1 MKKIFFLFSALFFC
15 TALFAQSQLTPQQAE
30 EAGVQPEHTTIQD
43 AGLIPATNN
52 AVVSL
57 DDLQGD
63 YLAVVSM
70 PTNNKR
76 VVLLDIY
83 DGSLVIDNF
92 INLEATGAGT
102 PKDVLQVGDEIW
114 VCDQVGDR
122 IDRFDIS
129 GNHLG
134 VIGAGGGLDNVR
146 GMGIVGDEVWLSNA
160 GTANGAPGNATI
172 RISFDGE
179 ILDHFLVDGSPWDYI
194 VYNGEALLSFSA
206 GSGYLSRIER
216 YDFNGNALGS
226 WNTPGELNFIQQISI
241 MDNDHILAAGF
252 STPAG
257 VYEYDTQGT
266 MLGLIPGTSSG
277 PRGCY
282 QLGNGNI
289 LWTNSAGINIVD
301 INTGINTVAIAGN
314 AQLCDK
320 ITFGFEILPG
330 DANGDGNVDALD
342 IITIASY
349 VMGLD
354 PQPFIIDNADVNQ
367 DGVINLLDVIA
378 TANIILGK

>member
-1 MKKIFFLFSALFFC
+1 
-15 TALFAQSQLTPQQAE
+15 
-30 EAGVQPEHTTIQD
+30 
-43 AGLIPATNN
+43 
-52 AVVSL
+52 
-57 DDLQGD
+57 
-63 YLAVVSM
+63 M

-179 ILDHFLVDGSPWDYI
+179 ILDHFLVDGS
-194 VYNGEALLSFSA
+194 
-206 GSGYLSRIER
+206 R
-216 YDFNGNALGS
+216 
-226 WNTPGELNFIQQISI
+226 ELYC
-241 MDNDHILAAGF
+241 
-252 STPAG
+252 
-257 VYEYDTQGT
+257 V
-266 MLGLIPGTSSG
+266 
-277 PRGCY
+277 
-282 QLGNGNI
+282 
-289 LWTNSAGINIVD
+289 
-301 INTGINTVAIAGN
+301 
-314 AQLCDK
+314 
-320 ITFGFEILPG
+320 
-330 DANGDGNVDALD
+330 
-342 IITIASY
+342 
-349 VMGLD
+349 
-354 PQPFIIDNADVNQ
+354 
-367 DGVINLLDVIA
+367 
-378 TANIILGK
+378 

>member
-30 EAGVQPEHTTIQD
+30 EAGIQLEQTTIQD
-43 AGLIPATNN
+43 AGLIPANNN
-52 AVVSL
+52 AVVSR

-63 YLAVVSM
+63 YLAVVAM

-92 INLEATGAGT
+92 INLQATAAGT

-122 IDRFDIS
+122 IDRFDMS

-134 VIGAGGGLDNVR
+134 VIGNGGLDNVR
-146 GMGIVGDEVWLSNA
+146 GMGIVGNEVWLSNA

-179 ILDHFLVDGSPWDYI
+179 ILGSFPVLGSPWDYI
-194 VYNGEALLSFSA
+194 VYNGEALLSFS
-206 GSGYLSRIER
+206 GDGGNLSRIER

-241 MDNDHILAAGF
+241 MDNNHILAAGF
-252 STPAG
+252 SPPAG

-266 MLGLIPGTSSG
+266 MLGLIPGTSSS

-320 ITFGFEILPG
+320 ISFGFELLPG
-330 DANGDGNVDALD
+330 DANGDGNVNALD

-378 TANIILGK
+378 TANIIIGK